1 MRLALYKIIANF
13 VLTSFIT
20 DTPNICIN
28 MPVFKQII
36 ARFIAITAMVIALSL
51 PIQAQITKGEK
62 SLGPKIGYV
71 SRNESA
77 SAGLV
82 FQYAFSQ
89 HFRISPELGYIFR
102 HNDYD
107 AFTFDLNAHFPFDFT
122 GERVAFYPLGGINYS
137 SWSHHFRN
145 EIPEDTNIIESNDVS
160 TRTARFGINI
170 GAGFDLRCTETLKLT
185 LEAKYIFI
193 KGYST
198 AAICAGISYVF

>member
-1 MRLALYKIIANF
+1 
-13 VLTSFIT
+13 
-20 DTPNICIN
+20 
-28 MPVFKQII
+28 MPVFKQIV
-36 ARFIAITAMVIALSL
+36 ARFIALTAMLIALSL
-51 PIQAQITKGEK
+51 PIQAQISKGEK

-89 HFRISPELGYIFR
+89 HFRVAPELGYIFR
-102 HNDYD
+102 HNNYD

-137 SWSHHFRN
+137 SWSHHFKN
-145 EIPEDTNIIESNDVS
+145 GSFEDTGIIESNDVS
-160 TRTARFGINI
+160 TRTARFGLNI
-170 GAGFDLRCTETLKLT
+170 GAGFDLRCNETLKLT